1 MAIRDEE
8 YAILAFAMETIVSE
22 LLSSHPEL
30 NPPRVY
36 LIEGAPELR
45 GGVEDLVY
53 WWHQSVVKFSH
64 LKNEARIDLLK
75 VGEEKEGFE
84 RRKFRE
90 LGLALAGLDH
100 LDHPRAEKW
109 EFSLSRAGLDR
120 VGRQSV
126 VHVWA
131 EPGCNAQDG
140 TGFILVVGWN
150 EEGTLSV
157 LERVRTGRG
166 E

>member
-1 MAIRDEE
+1 
-8 YAILAFAMETIVSE
+8 METIVSE

-45 GGVEDLVY
+45 TGVEDLVY
-53 WWHQSVVKFSH
+53 WWHLSVAKFSH

-90 LGLALAGLDH
+90 LGMAIAGLDH
-100 LDHPRAEKW
+100 LDHPRAGKW

-120 VGRQSV
+120 AGRERHG
-126 VHVWA
+126 HVRALHGYGRSRA
-131 EPGCNAQDG
+131 EGLYA
-140 TGFILVVGWN
+140 
-150 EEGTLSV
+150 
-157 LERVRTGRG
+157 
-166 E
+166 

>member
-1 MAIRDEE
+1 
-8 YAILAFAMETIVSE
+8 METIVSE

-45 GGVEDLVY
+45 TGVEDLVY
-53 WWHQSVVKFSH
+53 WWHLSVAKFSH

-90 LGLALAGLDH
+90 LGMAIAGLDH
-100 LDHPRAEKW
+100 LDHPRAGKW
-109 EFSLSRAGLDR
+109 EFSLSRAGLGDNPWCMSGLSPAATR
-120 VGRQSV
+120 SMARDSSWWWDGMRKGR
-126 VHVWA
+126 
-131 EPGCNAQDG
+131 
-140 TGFILVVGWN
+140 
-150 EEGTLSV
+150 
-157 LERVRTGRG
+157 
-166 E
+166 

>member
-1 MAIRDEE
+1 
-8 YAILAFAMETIVSE
+8 METIVSE

-45 GGVEDLVY
+45 TGVEDLVY
-53 WWHQSVVKFSH
+53 WWHLSVAKFSH

-90 LGLALAGLDH
+90 VGVFAFAG
-100 LDHPRAEKW
+100 RA
-109 EFSLSRAGLDR
+109 
-120 VGRQSV
+120 GRQSV

-131 EPGCNAQDG
+131 EPGCNAQYG